1 MEHTMQTIQQKLAKV
16 LPTARAAGFTE
27 DEARHLIHA
36 TGGSPRRAKR
46 LMRTDPDTARAM
58 AQAFRE
64 GLEAGEPFA
73 SLLQQARAAWPSLT
87 EPTEAPEGG
96 EGDDAAEP
104 EAAAPAPAA
113 PAPEPAAPVRRRRR
127 SPPPA
132 AAAAALAALL

>member
-1 MEHTMQTIQQKLAKV
+1 MEHTMQTIEAKLAKV
-16 LPTARAAGFTE
+16 LPAAHAAGFTE
-27 DEARHLIHA
+27 AEARHLIHA

-46 LMRTDPDTARAM
+46 ILRNDPAMARAM
-58 AQAFRE
+58 ATAFRE
-64 GLEAGEPFA
+64 GLEAGVPFA

-104 EAAAPAPAA
+104 EAAAPAP
-113 PAPEPAAPVRRRRR
+113 EPAAPVRRRRR
-127 SPPPA
+127 STPPA